1 MSKKNDGSGSFYDF
15 CKCVQDVTDE
25 NSHTEKQKIIQGYTK
40 DYEYFF
46 FLNILKRGFIF
57 ICKYYI
63 NHSLNYYF
71 QVLQS
76 ENSILKI
83 RNLLKYFL
91 ISLVKMKTKC

>member
-46 FLNILKRGFIF
+46 F
-57 ICKYYI
+57 
-63 NHSLNYYF
+63 
-71 QVLQS
+71 
-76 ENSILKI
+76 
-83 RNLLKYFL
+83 
-91 ISLVKMKTKC
+91 